1 MADVSLQALR
11 RGDLAGATRLSLS
24 RSPNSDPSGGLTELP
39 QEVLGLADSLE
50 VLDLSGH
57 ALTTLPDDFGR
68 LRRLKVLFCSGNRF
82 QRLPPVLGDCP
93 ALSQVGFRA
102 CGLTEVPV
110 EALPPALRW
119 LTLTDNAISRLPE
132 ALGQR
137 PHLEKLMLAGNRLS
151 ALPDSLAGS
160 PRLALIRL
168 AANHLQQLPGWLTEL
183 PELAWL
189 AWAGNPVEPAAPQ
202 ALLTPAGAVP
212 ATALAPSGSQAIAAS
227 ELLLGARLGEGASGV
242 IHEAVWQPAD
252 GSAPRQVAVKQFKG
266 AMTSDGLPAHELA
279 ASLAAG
285 EHPNLP
291 GALGWVNALPLPAP
305 GSDAPAPSLLMP
317 RLPVD
322 WRVLADPPSPDSCS
336 RDVYPAGWQLPLPAA
351 LALARS
357 VAAAAS
363 HLHACGLL
371 HGDLY
376 AHNTLW
382 DGRQGRAVLSDLGA
396 ASFLPT
402 NDAVQSRALQRL
414 ELRAWGL
421 LLGELL
427 DHVVPSSAESAT
439 VAQLRRLQAD
449 CVQAPSSARPLMRDA
464 LQALDDLVG

>member
-1 MADVSLQALR
+1 MADDSLQALR
-11 RGDLAGATRLSLS
+11 RGDLAGATRLRLG
-24 RSPNSDPSGGLTELP
+24 SGPDGRLTELP
-39 QEVLGLADSLE
+39 REVLGLADSLE

-57 ALTTLPDDFGR
+57 ALTALPDDFGR

-102 CGLTEVPV
+102 CGLKEVPA

-119 LTLTDNAISRLPE
+119 LTLTDNALSHLPE

-137 PHLEKLMLAGNRLS
+137 PQLEKLMLAGNRLS
-151 ALPDSLAGS
+151 ALPDRLAGA

-168 AANHLQQLPGWLTEL
+168 AANRLQQLPGWLTEL

-202 ALLTPAGAVP
+202 PLHSQADLVP
-212 ATALAPSGSQAIAAS
+212 ATALAPSGPRAIAAS
-227 ELLLGARLGEGASGV
+227 ELVMGARLGEGASGV
-242 IHEAVWQPAD
+242 IHEALWQPAD

-317 RLPVD
+317 RLPAD

-336 RDVYPAGWQLPLPAA
+336 RDVYPARWQLPLPAA
-351 LALARS
+351 LKLARS

-382 DGRQGRAVLSDLGA
+382 DGQQGRAVLSDLGA

-402 NDAVQSRALQRL
+402 NDAAQAQALQRL

-427 DHVVPSSAESAT
+427 DHSLPSSAESAT
-439 VAQLRRLQAD
+439 VASLRRLQAD
-449 CVQAPSSARPLMRDA
+449 CVQAPPSARPLMRDA
-464 LQALDDLVG
+464 LQALDDLID